1 MTFHAYFQYVCL
13 FIVWLCAISP
23 TRMYAQ
29 KYRQQS
35 DTHRTLLVVDKET
48 GRPIEGAYIL
58 LENQPLASSTGGRII
73 IPWKTNSKDTVLVQ
87 SLGYKSQYIYLS
99 EAFKK
104 VNIQTVYLYPEI
116 KILEEVIITGECSGV
131 TRNTVSNNLTSFAIN
146 RALGTSLTSLLEQ
159 VSGVSSI
166 STGTTVAKPV
176 IQGMYGNRILII
188 NNGSRQTG
196 QQWGVDHAPEVD
208 MNGNA
213 SIRVIKG
220 SDAVRYGSEA
230 LGGIIVMEQAPLP
243 FRKKALK
250 GKTSILYGS
259 NGHRYVLT
267 GQLEGTFPFLRDLAW
282 RVQGTYSNSGD
293 RSTANYLLNNT
304 GAREHHT
311 SALLGYDRGRL
322 RIEGFYSHF
331 YNRTGVMFSAQMGSE
346 DLLAE
351 RIRLGRPLYTDPFTR
366 SIAYPYQKVTHQ
378 TAIGKMKF
386 SMRNAGNLYWQS
398 SWQKDDRQENRIRRL
413 GSDIPAVSLHLNS
426 LQNSLCWKLN
436 YNSWQTEVGGQIMF
450 IDNHSQAGTG
460 IVPVIPNYTETQMG
474 IYGIGKYNYSKGGI
488 EAGIRFDGQE
498 TRASGYDWTGSLY
511 GGTRKF
517 NNVSYSLGGHHHF
530 SDQWKLTTNFGL
542 AWRAPHVYE
551 LYSNGNELG
560 SGMFVKGDSTMHSER
575 SYKWISSISYSNKVF
590 SARMDGYLQWIS
602 GYIYDEPKKETI
614 TVILGVYPVFQYKQ
628 TPAFFRGMDFDFHF
642 MPINSWDYHLI
653 ASFIRANEQTTGNYL
668 PYIPSSRFSHDLS
681 WLHETKSHSKLRLS
695 IRHRFVAKQTRFDS
709 NTDLIPYT
717 PPAYHLLGFAASF
730 ECPVKYGYKLQFMIA
745 ADNILNKE
753 YKEYTNR
760 SRYYAHD
767 MGSDVRCVV
776 NWSF

>member
-386 SMRNAGNLYWQS
+386 SMRNAGNLYC
-398 SWQKDDRQENRIRRL
+398 KVPGRRTTDR
-413 GSDIPAVSLHLNS
+413 
-426 LQNSLCWKLN
+426 K
-436 YNSWQTEVGGQIMF
+436 T
-450 IDNHSQAGTG
+450 
-460 IVPVIPNYTETQMG
+460 
-474 IYGIGKYNYSKGGI
+474 
-488 EAGIRFDGQE
+488 
-498 TRASGYDWTGSLY
+498 ASGVWVPT
-511 GGTRKF
+511 
-517 NNVSYSLGGHHHF
+517 
-530 SDQWKLTTNFGL
+530 
-542 AWRAPHVYE
+542 
-551 LYSNGNELG
+551 
-560 SGMFVKGDSTMHSER
+560 
-575 SYKWISSISYSNKVF
+575 
-590 SARMDGYLQWIS
+590 
-602 GYIYDEPKKETI
+602 
-614 TVILGVYPVFQYKQ
+614 FQLFPC
-628 TPAFFRGMDFDFHF
+628 T
-642 MPINSWDYHLI
+642 
-653 ASFIRANEQTTGNYL
+653 
-668 PYIPSSRFSHDLS
+668 
-681 WLHETKSHSKLRLS
+681 
-695 IRHRFVAKQTRFDS
+695 
-709 NTDLIPYT
+709 
-717 PPAYHLLGFAASF
+717 
-730 ECPVKYGYKLQFMIA
+730 
-745 ADNILNKE
+745 
-753 YKEYTNR
+753 
-760 SRYYAHD
+760 
-767 MGSDVRCVV
+767 
-776 NWSF
+776 

>member
-1 MTFHAYFQYVCL
+1 
-13 FIVWLCAISP
+13 
-23 TRMYAQ
+23 MYAQ

-35 DTHRTLLVVDKET
+35 DTHKTLLVVDKET

-58 LENQPLASSTGGRII
+58 LENQLLASSTGGRII

-116 KILEEVIITGECSGV
+116 KILEEVIITGERSGV

-311 SALLGYDRGRL
+311 SALLGYDHGRL

-331 YNRTGVMFSAQMGSE
+331 YNRTGVMFSAQMGSA

-351 RIRLGRPLYTDPFTR
+351 RIRLGRPLHTDPFTR
-366 SIAYPYQKVTHQ
+366 SIAYLYQKVTHQ

-386 SMRNAGNLYWQS
+386 SMRNAGNLHWQS

-614 TVILGVYPVFQYKQ
+614 TVISGVYPVFQYKQ

-642 MPINSWDYHLI
+642 MPTNSWDYHLI

-668 PYIPSSRFSHDLS
+668 PYIPSSRFSHELS

-695 IRHRFVAKQTRFDS
+695 IRHRFVAKQTRFDP

-767 MGSDVRCVV
+767 MGCDIRCGV

>member
-1 MTFHAYFQYVCL
+1 
-13 FIVWLCAISP
+13 
-23 TRMYAQ
+23 
-29 KYRQQS
+29 
-35 DTHRTLLVVDKET
+35 
-48 GRPIEGAYIL
+48 
-58 LENQPLASSTGGRII
+58 
-73 IPWKTNSKDTVLVQ
+73 
-87 SLGYKSQYIYLS
+87 
-99 EAFKK
+99 
-104 VNIQTVYLYPEI
+104 
-116 KILEEVIITGECSGV
+116 
-131 TRNTVSNNLTSFAIN
+131 
-146 RALGTSLTSLLEQ
+146 
-159 VSGVSSI
+159 
-166 STGTTVAKPV
+166 
-176 IQGMYGNRILII
+176 MYGNRILII

-614 TVILGVYPVFQYKQ
+614 TVISGVYPVFQYKQ

-681 WLHETKSHSKLRLS
+681 WLHETKSYSKLRLS